1 MTEWH
6 FKTAM
11 AAVSDRSLE
20 PRESVGTEG
29 QKRPVVCTSPKP
41 LGTARSVCMQSTR
54 QLYTPMTTVSLLA
67 HVRCTENTH
76 NTSHMVAERASDG
89 HVARKS

>member
-41 LGTARSVCMQSTR
+41 LSTARSVCMQSTR
-54 QLYTPMTTVSLLA
+54 QLYTPMMTVSLLA
-67 HVRCTENTH
+67 HVRCIENMH
-76 NTSHMVAERASDG
+76 NTSHMVAERRHAQATG
-89 HVARKS
+89 M